1 MINEAKTTKVL
12 GYISA
17 FTSAILMGTI
27 GVFVRNISSNA
38 QIITF
43 SRLFLGLLFLTIL
56 LLFTKRY
63 EELKVKLTPHLF
75 FSGVFMSLAI
85 LFYIES
91 INHTTLANAV
101 ILLYLGPLIAT
112 VIAHF
117 LLKERVELINIVL
130 IVVAFSGVGFFLKFN
145 FSFDLESNYGY
156 IFGIISAIWYSFY
169 IIANRK
175 ISKNIPIV
183 SRSFYQFFFGA
194 LLISP
199 FLFLGNTGFLLQ
211 DIPYLILIGFI
222 NGFLAINFLILA
234 LNYLKAFE
242 CGTLLYI
249 EPIIATILGMI
260 FFSEIITISH
270 LIGGMMILGSG
281 LAQIAL
287 TIKRNNA

>member
-1 MINEAKTTKVL
+1 MINEAKSTKVF

-43 SRLFLGLLFLTIL
+43 SRLFLGLLFLSIL
-56 LLFTKRY
+56 LLFTRRY
-63 EELKVKLTPHLF
+63 EEVKVKLTLPLF

-101 ILLYLGPLIAT
+101 ILLYIGPLIAT
-112 VIAHF
+112 VLAHF
-117 LLKERVELINIVL
+117 LLKERVKLINIVL
-130 IVVAFSGVGFFLKFN
+130 IVVAFSGVGFLFKSN
-145 FSFDLESNYGY
+145 FSFDLENNYGY

-194 LLISP
+194 LLMSP
-199 FLFLGNTGFLLQ
+199 
-211 DIPYLILIGFI
+211 I
-222 NGFLAINFLILA
+222 
-234 LNYLKAFE
+234 
-242 CGTLLYI
+242 
-249 EPIIATILGMI
+249 
-260 FFSEIITISH
+260 
-270 LIGGMMILGSG
+270 
-281 LAQIAL
+281 
-287 TIKRNNA
+287 